1 MPSKPEDCLHEET
14 CDKTLWKKDEMN
26 SLMLTLTVMR
36 RTVEGEMMRLYVRM
50 MLWSIEITCK
60 DGAMGS
66 QMLNC
71 DETPLPMALVG
82 EMMGDSVQ

>member
-50 MLWSIEITCK
+50 VLHTCYATLK
-60 DGAMGS
+60 RKY
-66 QMLNC
+66 
-71 DETPLPMALVG
+71 ET
-82 EMMGDSVQ
+82 